1 MYKIGLST
9 TGEKISEE
17 TIKMYGDYGIEYIEI
32 STSKENTDAIDFEKL
47 IFWCNKYGVKIWSL
61 HLPFC
66 PFSVIDISNEALA
79 SFSVK
84 YLSDLILKAGKVGI
98 DKFIIHASG
107 EPIDENDRAS
117 RMATAKKSLYAL
129 CEVAKSVSGTIC
141 VEDLPRSC
149 LGRTSDDILDL
160 LSAHQD
166 LKACFDTN
174 HLLSEDNC
182 HFIRAVG
189 NKIITLHVSDYD
201 FVNERHWL
209 PGEGKN
215 NWQGILQAL
224 KEIGYNGIWLY
235 EINMDA
241 PKTIIRPRRLTP
253 DDFIRNANE
262 VFENKKIT
270 VISTPKENL
279 GYWD

>member
-9 TGEKISEE
+9 TGEKICEE

-32 STSKENTDAIDFEKL
+32 STSKENTDAIDFEEL
-47 IFWCNKYGVKIWSL
+47 ISWCNKYGVKIWSL
-61 HLPFC
+61 HLPFY

-84 YLSDLILKAGKVGI
+84 YLSDLILKAGNAGI

-107 EPIDENDRAS
+107 EPIEEKDRAS
-117 RMATAKKSLYAL
+117 RMETAKNSLFTL
-129 CEVAKSVSGTIC
+129 CEVAGSIGGTIC

-149 LGRTSDDILDL
+149 LGRNSNDILEL
-160 LSAHQD
+160 LSAHPK
-166 LKACFDTN
+166 LRACFDTN
-174 HLLSEDNC
+174 HLLGEDNC
-182 HFIRAVG
+182 QFVRNVG
-189 NKIITLHVSDYD
+189 NKIISLHVSDYD

-215 NWQGILQAL
+215 DWQGILQAL

-262 VFENKKIT
+262 VFENKKLT